1 VCASLIGLTTLRAH
15 QTEKAFQKMF
25 DDKQD
30 LHSGS
35 WYMFIASYGWF
46 ATWLDW
52 ICNVYVACITFT
64 CVALRDSK

>member
-1 VCASLIGLTTLRAH
+1 
-15 QTEKAFQKMF
+15 MF

-35 WYMFIASYGWF
+35 WYMFIASSGWF

-52 ICNVYVACITFT
+52 ICNVYVACVTFT
-64 CVALRDSK
+64 CVALRDSKRPERPQVVLWFGQMF